1 MPADGAHRRRPLRWW
16 QSAGPPLIVLAIVI
30 GVWELVSQVVMT
42 PDRRRVLLPPPESTV
57 QDGFLEWDHLSE
69 ILSGLWLTSQVT
81 VLGLAISVVV
91 GVTVAVIMSQAR
103 WVERMVHP
111 YAVVLQTIPIIAI
124 VPLIGLWFSFAFRS
138 RVLVAVIISLFPI
151 ITNTLFGLKS
161 VDRGLEDLFTLHRSS
176 RRTRLWKL
184 RARAA
189 QPSFFTGLRI
199 AAGMA
204 VIGSIVGD
212 FFFRRGDQ
220 MGLGRLLSVYHSR
233 VQPTLLFTTIFF
245 SSMLGL
251 TLFVASGLLGRFM
264 TRAWYVP
271 ARRTR
276 HRR

>member
-1 MPADGAHRRRPLRWW
+1 MSTDGALRRRGHRWW
-16 QSAGPPLIVLAIVI
+16 RTVAPPLIVLAVVV
-30 GVWELVSQVVMT
+30 GTWELVSQVVMT
-42 PDRRRVLLPPPESTV
+42 PDRRRVLLPPPETTV
-57 QDGFLEWDHLSE
+57 QDGFLDWGHLSE
-69 ILSGLWLTSQVT
+69 ILSGLWLTGQVT
-81 VLGLAISVVV
+81 LLGLAIAVVI
-91 GVTVAVIMSQAR
+91 GVTAAVLMSQAR
-103 WVERMVHP
+103 WVERMIHP

-124 VPLIGLWFSFAFRS
+124 VPIIGLWFSFAFRS

-161 VDRGLEDLFTLHRSS
+161 ADRGLEDLFTLHRSS

-189 QPSFFTGLRI
+189 QPAFFTGLRI

-251 TLFVASGLLGRFM
+251 TLFVAVGLLGRFM
-264 TRAWYVP
+264 TRTWYVP

-276 HRR
+276 RRR

>member
-1 MPADGAHRRRPLRWW
+1 MSADGAFRHRGRRWW
-16 QSAGPPLIVLAIVI
+16 LSVAPPLIVFAIVI
-30 GVWELVSQVVMT
+30 GAWELVSQVVMT
-42 PDRRRVLLPPPESTV
+42 PDRQRVLLPPPESTV
-57 QDGFLEWDHLSE
+57 QDGFLEWDHLSQ
-69 ILSGLWLTSQVT
+69 ILSGLWLTGQVT
-81 VLGLAISVVV
+81 MLGLAISVVI
-91 GVTVAVIMSQAR
+91 GVTVAVMMSQAR
-103 WVERMVHP
+103 WVERIIHP

-124 VPLIGLWFSFAFRS
+124 VPIVGLWFSFAFRS

-161 VDRGLEDLFTLHRSS
+161 VDRGLEDLFTLHGSNW
-176 RRTRLWKL
+176 RTRLWKL

-189 QPSFFTGLRI
+189 QPAFFTGLRI

-220 MGLGRLLSVYHSR
+220 MGLGRLLAIYHSR
-233 VQPTLLFTTIFF
+233 VQPTLLFTAIFF

-251 TLFVASGLLGRFM
+251 TLFVAFGLLGRFA

-276 HRR
+276 HRP

>member
-1 MPADGAHRRRPLRWW
+1 MSADGAPRRRPLRWW
-16 QSAGPPLIVLAIVI
+16 RSVGPPLIVFAIVV

-42 PDRRRVLLPPPESTV
+42 PDRQRVLLPPPESTV
-57 QDGFLEWDHLSE
+57 QHGFLEWDHLSE
-69 ILSGLWLTSQVT
+69 ILSGLWLTGQVT

-103 WVERMVHP
+103 WVERMIHP
-111 YAVVLQTIPIIAI
+111 YAVVLQTIPLIAI
-124 VPLIGLWFSFAFRS
+124 VPIIGLWFTFAFRS

-161 VDRGLEDLFTLHRSS
+161 VDRGLEDLFTLHGSS
-176 RRTRLWKL
+176 WRTRLWKL

-189 QPSFFTGLRI
+189 QPAFFTGLRI

-251 TLFVASGLLGRFM
+251 TLFVASGMLGRFM